1 MQSTRSQTGLGFSF
15 ADLRKPIARVVI
27 AVSCLGISATASA
40 QFDPNLPDFY
50 TRPIVSPY
58 LDMLNP
64 NLGPD
69 FMRYNRNIR
78 RDLDVR
84 QGITQNRYDY
94 FQQQRQI
101 QEQSQQFK
109 LDRQRDGAGGR
120 GTGGQSGRHVE
131 PRRFNPFFRPSHN
144 PLTGASNN
152 IRATGHSVSFGGGR
166 R

>member
-1 MQSTRSQTGLGFSF
+1 M
-15 ADLRKPIARVVI
+15 
-27 AVSCLGISATASA
+27 CLGSASIATAQG

-58 LDMLNP
+58 LDMFNE
-64 NLGPD
+64 NLGPG
-69 FMRYNRNIR
+69 FMRFNRNIQ

-101 QEQSQQFK
+101 QDQARQFE
-109 LDRQRDGAGGR
+109 LERQRDAAGGQGGAGQAGR
-120 GTGGQSGRHVE
+120 FGE
-131 PRRFNPFFRPSHN
+131 PRRFNPFFRPSYN

-152 IRATGHSVSFGGGR
+152 IRPTGHTVTFGGR